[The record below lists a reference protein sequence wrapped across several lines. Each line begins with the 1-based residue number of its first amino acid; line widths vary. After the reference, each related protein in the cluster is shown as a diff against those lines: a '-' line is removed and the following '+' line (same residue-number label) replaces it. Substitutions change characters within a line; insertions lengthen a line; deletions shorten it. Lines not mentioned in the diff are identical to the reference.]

1 MEVKQVL
8 GVRLQLLLAAFWE
21 WKILWLPLAFTLPF
35 AFLWFPLFLR
45 MAACAILIPGALFL
59 HELLH
64 VLFVPAQTIMRVV
77 NCNGVL
83 GLDFEGPISIERGLL
98 IALAPHLVLWGAAF
112 WLWSWDY
119 LLALPFALAGLSLP
133 ADLYAWYHRSLRY
146 E

>member
-1 MEVKQVL
+1 M
-8 GVRLQLLLAAFWE
+8 
-21 WKILWLPLAFTLPF
+21 
-35 AFLWFPLFLR
+35 
-45 MAACAILIPGALFL
+45 IPGALFL

-77 NCNGVL
+77 NRNGVL
-83 GLDFEGPISIERGLL
+83 GLDFEGPISIERSLL

-112 WLWSWDY
+112 WLWSRDY
-119 LLALPFALAGLSLP
+119 LLALPFALAGFSLP